1 MKITY
6 VSHACLV
13 VETED
18 LRLAFDPWLDGA
30 AYANQWHVFP
40 RASDRTMVDNADVI
54 VISHGH
60 EDHPHEQTLRSL
72 SKDKVLYYP
81 YYWYGGTFA
90 YLKELGFRQAVE
102 AGSGKTYRLS
112 PRTVATF
119 IVNGQDS
126 IIVIE
131 DGDQVP
137 VNCNDALHSSDVR
150 LIDRYTSLVRD
161 RWPKI
166 DILFCGFGGASYFPN
181 TFHCPGKDDV
191 EMGLLREQL
200 FVHNFCHII
209 DRLAPRLAVPF
220 AADFVLL
227 APQQRWIN
235 TVRFPRE
242 EIPRYFDLHF
252 RTADRAAP
260 RFEIMYPGDCLA
272 GTELERTSGYRP
284 FLEHKSRPDLLEAQY
299 PEPSSA
305 FCKPAKSEQDIGR
318 IARVLE
324 THLRRE
330 CRRYA
335 RESVEGLCFAVRLLD
350 LGPASCLNVE
360 LTGRTPRVTPS
371 VSASGETIATIET
384 MSDVLMNSLTTDWGG
399 DTIIIGYACEIN
411 VQAAE
416 HAKRARICA
425 ELLTRYPRPA
435 DYARRHLVRATRY
448 LLQSLPAVKLRLATR
463 LSGLT
468 GKKPIISMS
477 SDAWI
482 TGDAETIRRAGS
494 LPVHTIHMAQ
504 DAGEIP

>member
-30 AYANQWHVFP
+30 AYANQWNVFP

-60 EDHPHEQTLRSL
+60 EDHLHEQTLRSL
-72 SKDKVLYYP
+72 SKDKAVYYP

-90 YLKELGFRQAVE
+90 YLKELGFRRAVE
-102 AGSGKTYRLS
+102 ARSARTYRLS
-112 PRTVATF
+112 SRTAATF

-131 DGDQVP
+131 DGDQVL
-137 VNCNDALHSSDVR
+137 VNCNDALHSSDAR
-150 LIDRYTSLVRD
+150 LINLYTSLVRD

-166 DILFCGFGGASYFPN
+166 DIVFCGFGGASYFPN

-200 FVHNFCHII
+200 FVHNFCFII

-252 RTADRAAP
+252 RTVNRAP

-272 GTELERTSGYRP
+272 GMELERTSAYRS
-284 FLEHKSRPDLLEAQY
+284 FLNHKSQLDLLEAQY

-305 FCKPAKSEQDIGR
+305 FCTPPKSEQDIGR
-318 IARVLE
+318 ITRLLE
-324 THLRRE
+324 RHLRRE
-330 CRRYA
+330 CRRYR
-335 RESVEGLCFAVRLLD
+335 RELVEGLCFAVRLLD
-350 LGPASCLNVE
+350 LGSVSWLIVQ
-360 LTGRTPRVTPS
+360 LTGYAPRVTPN
-371 VSASGETIATIET
+371 VSASGEAIATIET
-384 MSDVLMNSLTTDWGG
+384 TSDVLMNSLTTDWGG

-411 VQAAE
+411 IRAAE

-435 DYARRHLVRATRY
+435 AYARRHPVRATRY

-463 LSGLT
+463 LSGLI
-468 GKKPIISMS
+468 GKKPIMSMS
-477 SDAWI
+477 GDAWV
-482 TGDAETIRRAGS
+482 TGDAEAIRRASS
-494 LPVHTIHMAQ
+494 LPVHTR
-504 DAGEIP
+504 